1 MIVQPKDATT
11 VVLLRNP
18 GGQDAEGFE
27 ILMVLRNSKTR
38 FVPGFYVFPGGAL
51 DEADCAPDMEGFC
64 IGLRGAQAQRLLD
77 HPPPPARALGAWVA
91 GIRETFEEA
100 GLFLAYQR
108 DGRLLSFHADRTD
121 PFHRYRGLLRLGK
134 VGFRDLLQKEGLTL
148 AADRLHYFSHWVT
161 PWFYPI
167 RYDVRF
173 FVAEAP
179 AGQEAV
185 HDGGELT
192 EHVWIK
198 PRDALRFHREGRFDM
213 VFPTVMTMKALS
225 QFGTIREAIQ
235 STRNKRIVLESG

>member
-1 MIVQPKDATT
+1 MIVQPKDAAT

-18 GGQDAEGFE
+18 RGQDGEGFE
-27 ILMVLRNSKTR
+27 VLMVLRNRTSR

-51 DEADCAPDMEGFC
+51 DEADCAPHMEGFC
-64 IGLRGAQAQRLLD
+64 SGLRGERAQRLLD
-77 HPPPPARALGAWVA
+77 RSASPARALGAWVA

-100 GLFLAYQR
+100 GLFLAYRQ
-108 DGRLLSFHADRTD
+108 DGSLLSFHANRTD
-121 PFHRYRGLLRLGK
+121 PFHRYRDLLRRGK
-134 VGFRDLLQKEGLTL
+134 MSFADLLQKEALKL

-161 PWFYPI
+161 PSFYPI

-192 EHVWIK
+192 EHAWIT
-198 PRDALRFHREGRFDM
+198 PRDALRSHEAGRFDM

-225 QFGTIREAIQ
+225 QFGTIRKVIQ
-235 STRNKRIVLESG
+235 STRGKRIVLESG